1 MLVPIAVIQPDE
13 PNSVSEGRLL
23 TLSRRSPTTGWRLR
37 IHDDLNCD
45 NPSQERSDDQFVGE
59 HAGDLLIPF
68 ARSARL
74 PHEFSHIPSLGNQT

>member
-1 MLVPIAVIQPDE
+1 MLDPIAVIQPDE

-23 TLSRRSPTTGWRLR
+23 TLSRRSPTTALRLR

-45 NPSQERSDDQFVGE
+45 NPSQERSDDQVVSE
-59 HAGDLLIPF
+59 HAGYQLIPF